1 MKFSKDS
8 FTAVIR
14 LATGHTQGIE
24 MPDKSDAVL
33 YSDDYEEAY
42 LKQILTDVKN
52 IALIGASPKPERD
65 SYLTMEALLKAG
77 YTVFPVNPF
86 EVGNSILGQ
95 PCYASVTEIPHKI
108 DMVDIFRSSEFVLAI
123 TNDAIAIGAQVV
135 WMQLGVIN
143 LEARDNAI
151 KANLKV
157 VMNRCPKL
165 ELAKPYWT
173 STLS

>member
-1 MKFSKDS
+1 MLDN
-8 FTAVIR
+8 
-14 LATGHTQGIE
+14 
-24 MPDKSDAVL
+24 SDAVL

-108 DMVDIFRSSEFVLAI
+108 DTVSYTHLRAHE
-123 TNDAIAIGAQVV
+123 T
-135 WMQLGVIN
+135 
-143 LEARDNAI
+143 
-151 KANLKV
+151 
-157 VMNRCPKL
+157 
-165 ELAKPYWT
+165 
-173 STLS
+173 